1 MLIRYLSKRKHEVRI
16 HERLSNGQY
25 LNLYFACYP
34 HESGIHVWITGLFI
48 GAKKEGNKFWI
59 GKKTKTVITGKCGLE
74 GLKKS
79 LDYIME
85 FASSLKQN
93 EELHVG
99 WEDERRKLAYR
110 RLLKYGFQL
119 HEDCYN
125 YRNPEYWDRIET
137 RAKLWEFNL

>member
-1 MLIRYLSKRKHEVRI
+1 MPNRYLSRRKHEIRI

-25 LNLYFACYP
+25 LNLYFACHP
-34 HESGIHVWITGLFI
+34 HQSGIHVWKTGLFI
-48 GAKKEGNKFWI
+48 GIKKEGNKFWI
-59 GKKTKTVITGKCGLE
+59 GKKMKTKITGKCGLE

-79 LDYIME
+79 LDYIVE

-110 RLLKYGFQL
+110 RLLKHGFWL
-119 HEDCYN
+119 GEEFYA
-125 YRNPEYWDRIET
+125 YRNPEYWDWIK
-137 RAKLWEFNL
+137 AN